1 MQPIEIAPNVYCLSI
16 VDWNLRDFHGYQT
29 EKGSTYNSFLV
40 KGEKT
45 VLFDT
50 TRASFTKEYLEGL
63 KKVVEPSAIDFIVV
77 NHAEMDH
84 SGALPEVIK
93 VVLPEKLYCTA
104 NAQKTLCAHFDCEG
118 WPFETV
124 KEGDTLDLGGK
135 TIEFVGSPMLHWP
148 ESMVSFIKEDKVLIS
163 NDIFGQHFA
172 TNERFDDLVEPGEL
186 YFQAAK
192 YYANI
197 FYPVSAGMR
206 KFLAR
211 LEKKE
216 IKPSLLACDH
226 GLLWRKD
233 VDKIMN
239 KYVDWSEHRSTAKA
253 VIVYDTMWES
263 TAHMARTIADG
274 LDSDGISVRV
284 FDLRCNNRS
293 DIITEILEARAVI
306 VGSSV
311 LNKNILPKMADF
323 LTYMKGLS
331 PQNKLAAAF
340 GSYGW
345 QDTIVKQL
353 NGMLEEMKFELV
365 DDGVSSN
372 YVPGGEDLT
381 RCFALGEK
389 IRDKIRG
396 A

>member
-1 MQPIEIAPNVYCLSI
+1 MQPIEIAPNVHCLSI

-40 KGEKT
+40 KGQKT

-50 TRASFTKEYLEGL
+50 TKAAFTKEYLEGL
-63 KKVVEPSAIDFIVV
+63 KKVVEPSAIDYIVV

-84 SGALPEVIK
+84 SGSLPEVIK
-93 VVLPEKLYCTA
+93 VVQPEKLYCTA
-104 NAQKTLCAHFDCEG
+104 NAQKTLCAHFDCAG
-118 WPFETV
+118 WPFEIV
-124 KEGDTLDLGGK
+124 KEGDVLDLGGK
-135 TIEFVGSPMLHWP
+135 TIEFIGSPMLHWP
-148 ESMVSFIKEDKVLIS
+148 ESMVSYIKEDRVLIS

-206 KFLAR
+206 KFLAK

-233 VDKIMN
+233 VDMIMN
-239 KYVDWSEHRSTAKA
+239 KYIYWSEHKSTSKA

-331 PQNKLAAAF
+331 PQNKIAAAF

-365 DDGVSSN
+365 DDGISSN
-372 YVPGGEDLT
+372 YVPGGDDLA

-389 IRDKIRG
+389 IRDKIHG

>member
-1 MQPIEIAPNVYCLSI
+1 MQSIEIAPNVQCLSI

-29 EKGSTYNSFLV
+29 EKGSTYNAYLV

-45 VLFDT
+45 ALFDT
-50 TRASFTKEYLEGL
+50 TKASYTGEFVDGL
-63 KKVVEPSAIDFIVV
+63 KKVVDPAAIDYMIV

-84 SGALPEVIK
+84 SGALPEIMK
-93 VVLPEKLYCTA
+93 IIRPEKLYCTA
-104 NAQKTLCAHFDCEG
+104 NAQKTLLSHFDG
-118 WPFETV
+118 GDWPFEII
-124 KEGDTLDLGGK
+124 KEGDVLDLGGK
-135 TIEFVGSPMLHWP
+135 TVEFIGSPMLHWP
-148 ESMVSFIKEDKVLIS
+148 ESMVSFLKEDNVLIS
-163 NDIFGQHFA
+163 NDIFGQHWA
-172 TNERFDDLVEPGEL
+172 TNERFDDMVDQGEL

-206 KFLAR
+206 KFLAK
-211 LEKKE
+211 LEKKQ
-216 IKPSLLACDH
+216 IRPALLACDH

-233 VDKIMN
+233 IAGIMR
-239 KYVDWSEHRSTAKA
+239 KYIDWSEQKNVAKA

-263 TAHMARTIADG
+263 TARMARAVADG
-274 LDSDGISVRV
+274 LDADGVSVRV
-284 FDLRCNNRS
+284 FDLRYNNRS

-311 LNKNILPKMADF
+311 LNKNILPKMADV
-323 LTYMKGLS
+323 LTYMKGLA
-331 PQNKLAAAF
+331 PQNKMAAAF

-353 NGMLEEMKFELV
+353 NAMLEEMKFELV
-365 DDGVSSN
+365 DDGVSAN
-372 YVPGGEDLT
+372 YVPGGDDLA
-381 RCFALGEK
+381 RCFDLGAK
-389 IRDKIRG
+389 IRQKILG

>member
-1 MQPIEIAPNVYCLSI
+1 MQPIEIAPNVHCLGM

-29 EKGSTYNSFLV
+29 EKGSTYNAFLV
-40 KGEKT
+40 RGNKT
-45 VLFDT
+45 ALFDT
-50 TRASFTKEYLEGL
+50 TKASHTAEFIEGL
-63 KKVVEPSAIDFIVV
+63 KKVTELSAIDFLVV

-84 SGALPEVIK
+84 TGALPEVMKIAR
-93 VVLPEKLYCTA
+93 PRKLYCTA
-104 NAQKTLCAHFDCEG
+104 NAQKTLAALFGPGD
-118 WPFETV
+118 WPFEII

-135 TIEFVGSPMLHWP
+135 TIEFIGSPMLHWP
-148 ESMVSFIKEDKVLIS
+148 ESMVSHVREENILIS
-163 NDIFGQHFA
+163 NDIFGQHWA

-206 KFLAR
+206 KFLTK
-211 LEKKE
+211 LESRN
-216 IKPSLLACDH
+216 IRPALLACDH

-233 VDKIMN
+233 VTGITK
-239 KYVDWSEHRSTAKA
+239 KYIDWSEHKNTAKA

-263 TAHMARTIADG
+263 TAHMARAIADG
-274 LDSDGISVRV
+274 LDADGVCVRV
-284 FDLRCNNRS
+284 FDLRYNNRS
-293 DIITEILEARAVI
+293 DIMTEILEARAVI
-306 VGSSV
+306 IGSSV

-323 LTYMKGLS
+323 LTYMKGLG
-331 PQNKLAAAF
+331 PQNKMAAAF

-353 NGMLEEMKFELV
+353 NVMLEEMKFQIV
-365 DDGVSSN
+365 DDGVSVN
-372 YVPGGEDLT
+372 YVPGGDVLA
-381 RCFALGEK
+381 RCFDLGKK
-389 IRDKIRG
+389 IRVKILG